1 MDNNKDKT
9 QEFEN
14 AVDKLSETME
24 KAIEQSQE
32 KVFNFYADDVVK
44 TQKLIEERDKNDD
57 GTRYTS
63 DDVIKMRQDIK
74 QFVQDNIYGT
84 NNHKNHADIM
94 SNILAKYRTLENTVK
109 DKEVDIEKS
118 ELERTGLVKALLAKQ
133 VVNNA
138 YKEAFKEEEN
148 SDIVER
154 KGDNDMR
161 NILAKKMLGK
171 RIDDVYFDTNQIHI
185 GLEDN
190 TVITLEARVNVD
202 KWPVLNA
209 SVSYNHTEEGNI

>member
-84 NNHKNHADIM
+84 INHKNHADIM

-190 TVITLEARVNVD
+190 TVITLEARVNID

>member
-84 NNHKNHADIM
+84 INHKNHADIM

>member
-24 KAIEQSQE
+24 KAIKQSQE

-57 GTRYTS
+57 GTCYTS

-74 QFVQDNIYGT
+74 QFVQDNIHGT
-84 NNHKNHADIM
+84 INHKNHADIM

>member
-84 NNHKNHADIM
+84 INHKNHADIM

-138 YKEAFKEEEN
+138 YKEEEN